1 MTLGSQCVWQ
11 CAVARRPAC
20 HQCVLTH
27 HSACCACCLQSGA
40 DLARRLQEHGG
51 STSSQDGGASAAEAA
66 ATAATAAAA
75 NDVVRSMGQFVNNM
89 SGLEGVVGGGDGDS
103 SDSDS
108 LASTDDDEDETGE
121 LKDVVLDM
129 NKLMAVLAGTDIG
142 TTGAAGGAGAAGE
155 ATAAT
160 AAASKD
166 ATLNS
171 GEDAGSV
178 HTHATTSGADAALTM
193 GDIMVRGVRGACFP
207 PLCALPLLAHPLMV
221 LPGSAAESHGSSAG
235 WHYPWQVL

>member
-1 MTLGSQCVWQ
+1 
-11 CAVARRPAC
+11 
-20 HQCVLTH
+20 
-27 HSACCACCLQSGA
+27 
-40 DLARRLQEHGG
+40 
-51 STSSQDGGASAAEAA
+51 
-66 ATAATAAAA
+66 
-75 NDVVRSMGQFVNNM
+75 MGQFVNNM

-160 AAASKD
+160 AAATND

-178 HTHATTSGADAALTM
+178 HTHATTSGAAAALTM
-193 GDIMVRGVRGACFP
+193 GDIMVRECVALAFLR
-207 PLCALPLLAHPLMV
+207 CARCHSWLICC
-221 LPGSAAESHGSSAG
+221 
-235 WHYPWQVL
+235 WC